1 LLWLREGDASTRFF
15 YAHANIRRRK
25 NHIHSLMVD
34 GVPVRSED
42 GMAQAIHAYFDS
54 ILGTPSSRSNTMNM
68 DFLQLPRLDAVG
80 LDCRFTE
87 EEVWSTIKSLHLD
100 KSPEPDGFTSRFF
113 HATWDIVRPD
123 FMAALEA
130 FWCRD
135 TEGPACFQ

>member
-1 LLWLREGDASTRFF
+1 
-15 YAHANIRRRK
+15 
-25 NHIHSLMVD
+25 MVD